1 MKRIYVVKA
10 GTNKYTINDRSTA
23 MTFAEICKNTMEQ
36 SKYETLNTVTIELID
51 VEDEPDP
58 VDADTDDDEDEE
70 EDDEDDEV

>member
-1 MKRIYVVKA
+1 MRRIYVVKA

-51 VEDEPDP
+51 IEDEPDP
-58 VDADTDDDEDEE
+58 VEVDDDEEGNDEG
-70 EDDEDDEV
+70 DEV

>member
-58 VDADTDDDEDEE
+58 VEADDDEE
-70 EDDEDDEV
+70 EDDEGDEV

>member
-51 VEDEPDP
+51 VEDEPEQTEA
-58 VDADTDDDEDEE
+58 VEDDDEEE
-70 EDDEDDEV
+70 EDDEGDEV

>member
-51 VEDEPDP
+51 IEDEPDP
-58 VDADTDDDEDEE
+58 VEVDDDEEGNDEG
-70 EDDEDDEV
+70 DEV

>member
-51 VEDEPDP
+51 IEDEPDP
-58 VDADTDDDEDEE
+58 VEADEDEE
-70 EDDEDDEV
+70 DDDDEGDEV

>member
-1 MKRIYVVKA
+1 MKRVYVVKA
-10 GTNKYTINDRSTA
+10 GSNKYTITDRTTA

-58 VDADTDDDEDEE
+58 VEVDDDEEENDEG
-70 EDDEDDEV
+70 DEV

>member
-36 SKYETLNTVTIELID
+36 SNYETLNTVTIELID

-58 VDADTDDDEDEE
+58 VEVDDDEE
-70 EDDEDDEV
+70 EDDEH